1 MCQKSSWACRNAK
14 SLSERSEFD
23 LADTETTNFW
33 QRSRHSLEFSLM
45 LDFAHVQQIE
55 NKFSFVF
62 TQSQN
67 CLSFLLVKQKKW
79 KSKNIDQSKPSLQIK
94 PPKPSLPTAGRLKE
108 GFFVSAF
115 AWKSPLGDLGVV
127 EIIDFY
133 PYLKLLHFALFCTL
147 YCTTPAQKICIGCEP
162 KKIFL

>member
-1 MCQKSSWACRNAK
+1 MLFSLVGRKPGNEKPNSKKIRKLVAKKQNRPWRVCQKSSWACRNAK

-33 QRSRHSLEFSLM
+33 QRSRHSLDFSLI

-67 CLSFLLVKQKKW
+67 SFVSFGQAKEMNRKQK
-79 KSKNIDQSKPSLQIK
+79 NTQNQEH
-94 PPKPSLPTAGRLKE
+94 T
-108 GFFVSAF
+108 
-115 AWKSPLGDLGVV
+115 
-127 EIIDFY
+127 
-133 PYLKLLHFALFCTL
+133 
-147 YCTTPAQKICIGCEP
+147 
-162 KKIFL
+162 

>member
-14 SLSERSEFD
+14 SLFERSEFD

-33 QRSRHSLEFSLM
+33 QRSRHSLDFSLI

-62 TQSQN
+62 TQPQN

-79 KSKNIDQSKPSLQIK
+79 KSKKMTQIGLRFYGIVENGVLYSFVVCNSLI
-94 PPKPSLPTAGRLKE
+94 
-108 GFFVSAF
+108 VSMIVLF
-115 AWKSPLGDLGVV
+115 
-127 EIIDFY
+127 IIFY
-133 PYLKLLHFALFCTL
+133 LT
-147 YCTTPAQKICIGCEP
+147 
-162 KKIFL
+162 

>member
-1 MCQKSSWACRNAK
+1 MAYAQDREAEALSEGQEER
-14 SLSERSEFD
+14 LSERSEFD

-33 QRSRHSLEFSLM
+33 QRSRHSLDFSLI

-79 KSKNIDQSKPSLQIK
+79 KSKNI
-94 PPKPSLPTAGRLKE
+94 RL
-108 GFFVSAF
+108 
-115 AWKSPLGDLGVV
+115 
-127 EIIDFY
+127 
-133 PYLKLLHFALFCTL
+133 
-147 YCTTPAQKICIGCEP
+147 
-162 KKIFL
+162 